1 MYDLTIS
8 TETRTNT
15 VAYRD
20 FADAHHALLAHVIGA
35 DLYLHAQCP
44 AIQHAPRFT
53 LLRLDEHA
61 RRPQIVGTA
70 AIAPT
75 PVGPVISAQ
84 RSAQDALDWI
94 AHHTL
99 TWRHGRGTDPG
110 VRYPVA
116 LLSTARAEARHLFT
130 AGTLYPHA
138 ARLSDAADVDLNP
151 PPPDVL
157 ARLRAHAISTA
168 GSPLDVAGLVASV
181 DGARTEDLT
190 AAHGA
195 ALIWYYALIHW
206 GASTP

>member
-8 TETRTNT
+8 TATHTNT
-15 VAYRD
+15 VAYQD
-20 FADAHHALLAHVIGA
+20 FTHAHHALLAHVVGA
-35 DLYLHAQCP
+35 DLYLHVQCP
-44 AIQHAPRFT
+44 VIQHAPRFT

-75 PVGPVISAQ
+75 FIGPVISAQ

-99 TWRHGRGTDPG
+99 TWRHGRDTDPG

-116 LLSTARAEARHLFT
+116 VLSTARAEARHLFT

-138 ARLSDAADVDLNP
+138 ARLSDAAEVDLTP
-151 PPPDVL
+151 PPEIV

-181 DGARTEDLT
+181 DGAFTGDLT